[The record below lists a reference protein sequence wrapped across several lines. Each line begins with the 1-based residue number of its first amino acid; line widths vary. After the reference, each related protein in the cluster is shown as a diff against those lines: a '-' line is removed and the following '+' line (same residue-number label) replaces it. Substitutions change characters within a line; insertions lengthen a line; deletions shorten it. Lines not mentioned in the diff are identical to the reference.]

1 MKLVIVILFLVCSL
15 CDAQVNYYDHIQP
28 IIQSHC
34 ISCHAEGKIG
44 PMALDSYENV
54 SAFAGMIKFVTD
66 ANIMPPWRAS
76 QDKIVLS
83 VSKYLSSEEKRA
95 IKTWIDEGLIEG
107 KEDSIASIRNSRDT
121 ILSLSTDM
129 EVIDSLD
136 YKTAVL
142 KVDQPFTHEGDY
154 KMHQRVFVIPT
165 NLDKDVYVSK
175 VEFISSNSK
184 IVLGCDVS
192 VDTTSLGRKYDFM
205 DPRSG
210 YANVI
215 GVGFRPTIMNW
226 YSWSPDDVQISFD
239 GFKVL
244 PANSD
249 LLLYVM
255 YAPSAKRQLDQSQII
270 LTYSDVPSSEL
281 EIISEVL
288 IDSSSLSRPFFIAKN
303 GVQNVRAE
311 YVFME
316 DVEIY
321 AIKPHGQLICES
333 WEILLVDQ
341 NGNSKILLEVND
353 WQFKWQRKFRFTH
366 PVEVKKGSR
375 IIAKARYNN
384 TSENIDI
391 PILPTKDVQYGEGLS
406 QELFLISFDYTQIK

>member
-1 MKLVIVILFLVCSL
+1 MKIVIVILMLVSGL
-15 CDAQVNYYDHIQP
+15 CDAQVNYYDDIKP

-66 ANIMPPWRAS
+66 TNIMPPWRAS
-76 QDKIVLS
+76 QDEIELS

-107 KEDSIASIRNSRDT
+107 EKDSIASISRDT
-121 ILSLSTDM
+121 IFSSGINM

-154 KMHQRVFVIPT
+154 KMHQRVFVIST

-175 VEFISSNSK
+175 VEFIPSNSK

-192 VDTTSLGRKYDFM
+192 VDTTSLGRKYDAM
-205 DPRSG
+205 DPKSG

-226 YSWSPDDVQISFD
+226 YSWSPDDVQTSFD

-244 PANSD
+244 PANCD

-255 YAPSAKRQLDQSQII
+255 YAPTAKRQLDQSQII

-288 IDSSSLSRPFFIAKN
+288 IDTSSLNRPFFISKN
-303 GVQNVRAE
+303 GVQNVIAE
-311 YVFME
+311 YEFVE

-333 WEILLVDQ
+333 WEILLVDE
-341 NGNSKILLEVND
+341 NGNSTILLQIND
-353 WQFKWQRKFRFTH
+353 WQFKWQRKFRFIH
-366 PVEVKKGSR
+366 PVVVKKGSK
-375 IIAKARYNN
+375 IIATARYDN

-406 QELFLISFDYTQIK
+406 QELFLVSFDYTKIK